1 MARKL
6 VSPPSSV
13 TGALGEWL
21 REVHRVIEST
31 PNASLI
37 SLEAT
42 QTPNSRVS
50 GVPGDLAFNV
60 SPSASTSSRLW
71 VMGGSGSAL
80 TQLGWALVRLLEV

>member
-6 VSPPSSV
+6 VAPPSDV
-13 TGALGEWL
+13 TGALGAWL
-21 REVHRVIEST
+21 RELHRVVEST
-31 PNASLI
+31 PNVSLV
-37 SLEAT
+37 SLGAT
-42 QTPNSRVS
+42 ATPNSAVT

-80 TQLGWALVRLLEV
+80 TQLGWALVRIVEA